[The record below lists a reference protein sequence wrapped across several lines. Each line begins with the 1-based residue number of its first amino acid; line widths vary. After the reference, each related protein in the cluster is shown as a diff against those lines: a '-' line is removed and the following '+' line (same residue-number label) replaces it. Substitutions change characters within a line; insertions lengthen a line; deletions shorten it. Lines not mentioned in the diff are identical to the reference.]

1 MFGIVSSIL
10 FIFTAFNLMIKIINV
25 HNVEYFIKDLNLNYF
40 LGYCLKKAC
49 NYKRQDDPIKELE
62 KIIRVVSVFR
72 IDFLSYEKYTKN
84 RSYILMFISQYKG
97 TQQEIIINIL
107 SPVGKQFYIKQLL
120 KLEIKRLK
128 KIKGLNYG

>member
-1 MFGIVSSIL
+1 
-10 FIFTAFNLMIKIINV
+10 MIKFINV
-25 HNVEYFIKDLNLNYF
+25 YNVEYFIKDLNLNYF

-49 NYKRQDDPIKELE
+49 SYKRQDYPIKELE
-62 KIIRVVSVFR
+62 KIIRILSVFK

-84 RSYILMFISQYKG
+84 KSYILMFISQYKG

-120 KLEIKRLK
+120 KLEIKRLR